1 MVYLTTN
8 DIINV
13 NEQKQIMVLDNNS
26 SENILIIGSCRITPI
41 LNYLINHDLFG
52 NKYNY
57 LCVLVYLPEM
67 VQLSDDII
75 YNDDIKLQISQSKI
89 LFAEYCRNYNYFNT
103 QRLTEKSIFRI
114 HNSFTHEI
122 ILPNWSDICLYARD
136 LIYYKDLKNNFYQL
150 LKNEISFQ
158 EFTAV
163 LQFHQ
168 EKELERHFAI
178 LNRANFPE
186 LITFTSMNLKT
197 LRLANTLNHPT
208 NIYNIELFRLI
219 IEKFF
224 EQSPYFLPQSVI
236 DINTNEF
243 LGNISMDTKLTFYD
257 RVCLGINIDTNYL
270 SEEESKNYII
280 NELNK

>member
-1 MVYLTTN
+1 MIYFSTN

-13 NEQKQIMVLDNNS
+13 NEQKQIMVLNNNS
-26 SENILIIGSCRITPI
+26 SENILIIGSCRMTPI
-41 LNYLINHDLFG
+41 LNYLINHNLFG

-57 LCVLVYLPEM
+57 LCVLVHLPEM
-67 VQLSDDII
+67 VQLSEDIL
-75 YNDDIKLQISQSKI
+75 YNDDIKLQITQSKM
-89 LFAEYCRNYNYFNT
+89 LFAEYCKSYNYFNT
-103 QRLTEKSIFRI
+103 QRLTTKSIFRI
-114 HNSFTHEI
+114 YNSFTHEI

-136 LIYYKDLKNNFYQL
+136 LIYYKDLKNIFYQFL
-150 LKNEISFQ
+150 RNEISFQ
-158 EFTAV
+158 DFTAI

-168 EKELERHFAI
+168 EKELERHYAV

-186 LITFTSMNLKT
+186 LIIFTSMNLKT

-243 LGNISMDTKLTFYD
+243 LGDSTTNTKLTFYD

-270 SEEESKNYII
+270 SEEESNNYII